1 VRWHV
6 YQVIYSTGSALRSHK
21 VLLPYRQK
29 LKPKQAPL
37 PQIMHVIYPNDP
49 ITEDKLITFP
59 ADVESIVCVVHEG
72 LHNAVLEVDVR
83 CEFMRIVV
91 YDGLNYP
98 LTHWLDYAI
107 SALRHIRKIS
117 PEETFECKPDGMGAY
132 YLTFECSR
140 MWRLQSGEFMKQLDH
155 YNCGPLACSKVIEI
169 FGIVPLP
176 EIKKA
181 YDCDGVRRLVV
192 NTWKLFKEKCNED

>member
-1 VRWHV
+1 MGWHV
-6 YQVIYSTGSALRSHK
+6 YQVIYSTGIALRYS
-21 VLLPYRQK
+21 
-29 LKPKQAPL
+29 
-37 PQIMHVIYPNDP
+37 
-49 ITEDKLITFP
+49 
-59 ADVESIVCVVHEG
+59 
-72 LHNAVLEVDVR
+72 
-83 CEFMRIVV
+83 
-91 YDGLNYP
+91 

-107 SALRHIRKIS
+107 SALRRIRKIS

-169 FGIVPLP
+169 FGIVPIP